1 MSASRPI
8 CLLTVTHYFP
18 SHGGGIER
26 VAGRLTDEFCKQN
39 VVVEWLSA
47 DTDPPPEPTW
57 NRTPISVRASNVI
70 ERCIQLPYPIW
81 SISALP
87 VLWRAIGKS
96 DVVHVHEH
104 LYFGS
109 ILAVCMGRLQ
119 GRPVVITQ
127 HMGALGLHTRH
138 FTAVYEAAARALG
151 CLIFGLATRIV
162 FISANVRSFFG
173 RDECAKTQL
182 IFNGIDPKRFKAV
195 PDDQRGL
202 LRADL
207 GIDPHRQVILFV
219 GRYVRKK
226 GLRILESLA
235 ARSPKPLWVFVGTGP
250 ETPSNW
256 SRDNVLDLGRMST
269 TVFPTSTTRPI
280 CSSCR
285 ARRRV
290 ASGRTGSVGLRTW
303 SPVDGRSPRRLSTGA
318 GLDPGTH
325 HSSDRRRH
333 RRLEARSPRCTC
345 RCEILGG
352 ANSAPAVRFSCGPG
366 NAVHRNTCYFSTTSP
381 RSARP
386 RERNDV
392 RTPMPDQEAYRDQYE
407 RLWRDL
413 WANTHAG
420 GPMAR
425 TRYRLALRWLAL
437 GSRKLGENA

>member
-1 MSASRPI
+1 MSASRPLR
-8 CLLTVTHYFP
+8 LLTVTHYFP

-26 VAGRLTDEFCKQN
+26 VAERLTDEFCKQN

-47 DTDPPPEPTW
+47 DTDPPPEPAW
-57 NRTPISVRASNVI
+57 NRSARSVRAFNVV

-109 ILAVCMGRLQ
+109 ILAVCMGRLR

-162 FISANVRSFFG
+162 FISANVRTFFG
-173 RDECAKTQL
+173 RNECAKTQL
-182 IFNGIDPKRFKAV
+182 IFNGIDPERFKAV
-195 PDDQRGL
+195 LDDQRGL

-207 GIDPHRQVILFV
+207 GIDPQRQVILFV

-235 ARSPKPLWVFVGTGP
+235 ARCPAPLWVFVGTGP

-256 SRDNVLDLGRMST
+256 SRDNVLDLGRIEHDRLPGIYHAADLLILPSSGEGLPLVVQEALACGLGVLST
-269 TVFPTSTTRPI
+269 EEVRDACPPARDLIRAHATPRIGTDIDGWEHALRDVLADAKYLKTRDE
-280 CSSCR
+280 R
-285 ARRRV
+285 ARRAHQLWSWERC
-290 ASGRTGSVGLRTW
+290 ASQYLHVFDNITSKR
-303 SPVDGRSPRRLSTGA
+303 
-318 GLDPGTH
+318 
-325 HSSDRRRH
+325 
-333 RRLEARSPRCTC
+333 
-345 RCEILGG
+345 
-352 ANSAPAVRFSCGPG
+352 APAGVP
-366 NAVHRNTCYFSTTSP
+366 
-381 RSARP
+381 
-386 RERNDV
+386 
-392 RTPMPDQEAYRDQYE
+392 
-407 RLWRDL
+407 
-413 WANTHAG
+413 
-420 GPMAR
+420 
-425 TRYRLALRWLAL
+425 
-437 GSRKLGENA
+437 

>member
-1 MSASRPI
+1 MSASRPLR
-8 CLLTVTHYFP
+8 LLTVTHYFP

-26 VAGRLTDEFCKQN
+26 VAERLTDEFCKQN

-47 DTDPPPEPTW
+47 DTDPPPGPTW
-57 NRTPISVRASNVI
+57 NRNTISVRAFNVV

-109 ILAVCMGRLQ
+109 IVAVCVGRLR

-151 CLIFGLATRIV
+151 RLIFGLTTRIV

-226 GLRILESLA
+226 GLRILEALA
-235 ARSPKPLWVFVGTGP
+235 ARSPELLWVFVGTGP
-250 ETPSNW
+250 EIPSKWN
-256 SRDNVLDLGRMST
+256 RDNVLDLGRIEHDRLPGIYHAADLLILPSSGEGLPLVVQEALACGLGVLST
-269 TVFPTSTTRPI
+269 EEVRDACPPARDLIRAHATPRIGTDIDGWERALRDVLADAKYLETRDE
-280 CSSCR
+280 R
-285 ARRRV
+285 ARRAHQLWSWERC
-290 ASGRTGSVGLRTW
+290 AS
-303 SPVDGRSPRRLSTGA
+303 
-318 GLDPGTH
+318 
-325 HSSDRRRH
+325 
-333 RRLEARSPRCTC
+333 
-345 RCEILGG
+345 
-352 ANSAPAVRFSCGPG
+352 
-366 NAVHRNTCYFSTTSP
+366 
-381 RSARP
+381 
-386 RERNDV
+386 
-392 RTPMPDQEAYRDQYE
+392 QYLHVFDSIASK
-407 RLWRDL
+407 R
-413 WANTHAG
+413 AHAG
-420 GPMAR
+420 A
-425 TRYRLALRWLAL
+425 
-437 GSRKLGENA
+437 S